1 MGAREQAYARTHKW
15 RCSKPRDQAHHGWRQ
30 DMNKLAREL
39 PRAGRN
45 LWKRLI
51 GRKMKEDKNWNKM
64 VVLPPVN
71 SGLALP
77 LIASK
82 FSLIAN
88 QHPTRKP
95 FPWKLPKPL
104 TLSPNHAAR
113 LLLASF
119 SPKRSRSKPFSTIP
133 STCRNNQQQRQWRSV
148 GFEPECP
155 RASYSRHE
163 REREQVASRPPT
175 SRAVRAHRPRQLRDT
190 LDSR

>member
-1 MGAREQAYARTHKW
+1 
-15 RCSKPRDQAHHGWRQ
+15 
-30 DMNKLAREL
+30 
-39 PRAGRN
+39 
-45 LWKRLI
+45 
-51 GRKMKEDKNWNKM
+51 MKEDKNWNKM

-88 QHPTRKP
+88 QQPTRKP
-95 FPWKLPKPL
+95 FPWKLPKRR

-163 REREQVASRPPT
+163 RERESKLPLDL
-175 SRAVRAHRPRQLRDT
+175 LRLVLSELIALANSAT
-190 LDSR
+190 CSILGRNTGT